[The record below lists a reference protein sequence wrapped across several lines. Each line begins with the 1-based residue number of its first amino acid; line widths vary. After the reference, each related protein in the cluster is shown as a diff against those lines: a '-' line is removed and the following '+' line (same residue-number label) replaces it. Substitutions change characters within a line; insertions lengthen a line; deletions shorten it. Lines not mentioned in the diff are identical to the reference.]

1 MMKEK
6 IRHLIGR
13 LRSEA
18 ADTVTILVL
27 VGLPMI
33 LLFMVFVIDGAK
45 NMTVKSEYN
54 NIAQEAAQASVRAQT
69 GDGSL
74 ECGQTQQYENTHAST
89 PVYVIRGLKQA
100 QAVASGNW
108 EASGLQQNSGIEP
121 NSDNAQAVT
130 LLVRSYLEKTGRP
143 MGKSVY
149 HDGKLIETDGKHTDK
164 DETNENATGSVAS
177 ANDAKFVNMTKSFI
191 KDPTYSQ
198 AENNTLGLKNESGV
212 HMFYD
217 MTKDDAAALKVEGY
231 SSDLGVAGMGGKDKT
246 GYTMNDK
253 DTFTIAVSCS
263 KALSN
268 SGNTSNKTSVSSGNR
283 YTTISV
289 DIRDWAGNFALGMF
303 NSDWNIQRFRM
314 NPRATTSWSASSVN

>member
-6 IRHLIGR
+6 IRHLIRR

-18 ADTVTILVL
+18 ADTVTTLVI
-27 VGLPMI
+27 VGLPLI
-33 LLFMVFVIDGAK
+33 LLVTSFVIDGSK
-45 NMTVKSEYN
+45 NMAVKSEYN

-121 NSDNAQAVT
+121 NSDNAQAIT

-149 HDGKLIETDGKHTDK
+149 HDGKLVQADGEK
-164 DETNENATGSVAS
+164 NQNATGSVAS
-177 ANDAKFVNMTKSFI
+177 ANDAKFVNMAKSFI
-191 KDPTYSQ
+191 EDPTYSQ
-198 AENNTLGLKNESGV
+198 AENNALGLRNESGV
-212 HMFYD
+212 HTFYD
-217 MTKDDAAALKVEGY
+217 MTQDDAAALKVEGY

>member
-1 MMKEK
+1 MMKET
-6 IRHLIGR
+6 IRHLMRR

-18 ADTVTILVL
+18 ADTVTTLVI
-27 VGLPMI
+27 VGLPLI
-33 LLFMVFVIDGAK
+33 LLVTSFVIDGSK
-45 NMTVKSEYN
+45 NMAVKSEYN

-149 HDGKLIETDGKHTDK
+149 HDGKLVQADGEK
-164 DETNENATGSVAS
+164 NQNATGSVAS

-191 KDPTYSQ
+191 EDPTYSQ
-198 AENNTLGLKNESGV
+198 AENNTLGLRNESGV
-212 HMFYD
+212 HTFYD

>member
-1 MMKEK
+1 MKEK
-6 IRHLIGR
+6 IRHLIRR

-18 ADTVTILVL
+18 ADTVTTLVI
-27 VGLPMI
+27 VGLPLI
-33 LLFMVFVIDGAK
+33 LLVTSFVIDGSK
-45 NMTVKSEYN
+45 NMAVKSEYN

-121 NSDNAQAVT
+121 NSDNAQAIT

-149 HDGKLIETDGKHTDK
+149 HDGKLVQADGEK
-164 DETNENATGSVAS
+164 NQNATGSVAS
-177 ANDAKFVNMTKSFI
+177 ANDAKFVNMAKSFI
-191 KDPTYSQ
+191 EDPTYSQ
-198 AENNTLGLKNESGV
+198 AENNALGLRNESGV
-212 HMFYD
+212 HTFYD
-217 MTKDDAAALKVEGY
+217 MTQDDAAALKVEGY

>member
-1 MMKEK
+1 MMKET
-6 IRHLIGR
+6 IRHLMRR

-18 ADTVTILVL
+18 ADTVTTLVI

-33 LLFMVFVIDGAK
+33 LLFTSFVIDGSK
-45 NMTVKSEYN
+45 NMAVKSEYN

-121 NSDNAQAVT
+121 NSDNAQAIT

-149 HDGKLIETDGKHTDK
+149 HDGKLVQADGEK
-164 DETNENATGSVAS
+164 NQNATGSVAS
-177 ANDAKFVNMTKSFI
+177 ANDAKFVNMAKSFI
-191 KDPTYSQ
+191 EDPTYSQ
-198 AENNTLGLKNESGV
+198 AENNTLGLRGESGV
-212 HMFYD
+212 HTFYD
-217 MTKDDAAALKVEGY
+217 MTQDDAAALKVEGY

>member
-1 MMKEK
+1 MKEK
-6 IRHLIGR
+6 IRHLIRR

-18 ADTVTILVL
+18 ADTVTTLVI
-27 VGLPMI
+27 VGLPLI
-33 LLFMVFVIDGAK
+33 LLVTSFVIDGSK
-45 NMTVKSEYN
+45 NMSVKSEYN

-121 NSDNAQAVT
+121 NSDNAQAIT

-149 HDGKLIETDGKHTDK
+149 HDGKLVQADGEK
-164 DETNENATGSVAS
+164 NQNATGSVAS
-177 ANDAKFVNMTKSFI
+177 ANDAKFVNMAKSFI
-191 KDPTYSQ
+191 EDPTYSQ
-198 AENNTLGLKNESGV
+198 AENNTLGLRNESGV
-212 HMFYD
+212 HTFYD
-217 MTKDDAAALKVEGY
+217 MTQDDAAALKVEGY

>member
-6 IRHLIGR
+6 IRHLIRR

-18 ADTVTILVL
+18 ADTVTTLVI
-27 VGLPMI
+27 VGLPLI
-33 LLFMVFVIDGAK
+33 LLVTSFVIDGSK
-45 NMTVKSEYN
+45 NMSVKSEYN

-121 NSDNAQAVT
+121 NSDNAQAIT

-149 HDGKLIETDGKHTDK
+149 HDGKLVQADGEK
-164 DETNENATGSVAS
+164 NQNATGSVAS
-177 ANDAKFVNMTKSFI
+177 ANDAKFVNMAKSFI
-191 KDPTYSQ
+191 EDPTYSQ
-198 AENNTLGLKNESGV
+198 AENNTLGLRNESGV
-212 HMFYD
+212 HTFYD
-217 MTKDDAAALKVEGY
+217 MTQDDAAALKVEGY

>member
-1 MMKEK
+1 MMMKEK
-6 IRHLIGR
+6 IRHLIRR

-18 ADTVTILVL
+18 ADTVTTLVI
-27 VGLPMI
+27 VGLPLI
-33 LLFMVFVIDGAK
+33 LLVTSFVIDGSK
-45 NMTVKSEYN
+45 NMAVKSEYN

-121 NSDNAQAVT
+121 NSDNAQAIT

-149 HDGKLIETDGKHTDK
+149 HDGKLVQADGEK
-164 DETNENATGSVAS
+164 NQNATGSVAS
-177 ANDAKFVNMTKSFI
+177 ANDAKFVNMAKSFI
-191 KDPTYSQ
+191 EDPTYSQ
-198 AENNTLGLKNESGV
+198 AENNALGLRNESGV
-212 HMFYD
+212 HTFYD
-217 MTKDDAAALKVEGY
+217 MTQDDAAALKVEGY

>member
-1 MMKEK
+1 MMMKEK
-6 IRHLIGR
+6 IRHLIRR

-18 ADTVTILVL
+18 ADTVTTLVI
-27 VGLPMI
+27 VGLPLI
-33 LLFMVFVIDGAK
+33 LLVTSFVIDGSK
-45 NMTVKSEYN
+45 NMSVKSEYN

-121 NSDNAQAVT
+121 NSDNAQAIT

-149 HDGKLIETDGKHTDK
+149 HDGKLVQADGEK
-164 DETNENATGSVAS
+164 NQNATGSVAS
-177 ANDAKFVNMTKSFI
+177 ANDAKFVNMAKSFI
-191 KDPTYSQ
+191 EDPTYSQ
-198 AENNTLGLKNESGV
+198 AENNTLGLRNESGV
-212 HMFYD
+212 HTFYD
-217 MTKDDAAALKVEGY
+217 MTQDDAAALKVEGY